1 MRHGRNNVNRLSRR
15 SEHGKAMLDNTA
27 RNVIVHGRI
36 RTTLAK
42 AKATQRV
49 VDRLITLGKEGS
61 IHSRRRAF
69 RVLQDRTLVKQLFGD
84 IAPRFVDVRGGYT
97 RVLRLAIR
105 QGDGAQ
111 TALLELTRLPVEEP
125 AKPAKASKAKA
136 EPAKPA
142 EPEAAP
148 SAAEQEAGGEKPK
161 KFFEGLRELFKTKKG
176 T

>member
-1 MRHGRNNVNRLSRR
+1 MRHARNVNRLSRR
-15 SEHGKAMLDNTA
+15 SEHLKAMLDNTA
-27 RNVIVHGRI
+27 RNVLQHGRI

-49 VDRLITLGKEGS
+49 VDKLITLGKEGS

-69 RVLQDRTLVKQLFGD
+69 RVLQDRTMVKLLFGD

-105 QGDGAQ
+105 PGDGAQ

-125 AKPAKASKAKA
+125 AKPAKAVKTKA
-136 EPAKPA
+136 EPAQPA
-142 EPEAAP
+142 EPAEAQKP
-148 SAAEQEAGGEKPK
+148 SGEPEGEKPK

>member
-1 MRHGRNNVNRLSRR
+1 MRHARNNVNRLSRT

-27 RNVIVHGRI
+27 RNVLHHGRI
-36 RTTLAK
+36 RTTLSK

-61 IHSRRRAF
+61 IHSRRQAF
-69 RVLQDRTLVKQLFGD
+69 RVLQDRTLVKRLFGD

-111 TALLELTRLPVEEP
+111 TALLELTKLPVEEP
-125 AKPAKASKAKA
+125 AKPTKAPKAEA
-136 EPAKPA
+136 EPAQPIAPA
-142 EPEAAP
+142 EAK
-148 SAAEQEAGGEKPK
+148 KPK